1 MGLVKLKHGV
11 CADEEADIGIGSL
24 IIFIAIVLV
33 AAIAASLMLYAAAL
47 LQEQAE
53 QTTDDAVS
61 EVSGGLSVINIA
73 GDRNPDGE
81 ATSIASGY
89 MPSRDSMSPSGG
101 MLWNVTCSP
110 DGDAPL
116 RIVLNWTSATDYGSG
131 MAVEIIYRTAVYD
144 PTNPASFNEQVARN
158 RLLTLDQ
165 LRSTYELARLD
176 SSFGPSRQY
185 VDYSVR
191 DDNSTSYAY
200 AIVGIDRAGNRVL
213 YTAVDSSAS
222 TDDTTQDEDLA
233 APLGGSMTNTASPD
247 AYTVAVFWVPATDSG
262 SGIEGQRLYRS
273 AGALGTV
280 ATQVV
285 NGRTVLSLPANLVLL
300 GEFNATASSYVDAP
314 PANGTYVYFVV
325 AEDKSGNQVTLG
337 TLTHTATNADSS
349 PPEPVQFFSV
359 RQGVQ
364 CITLSWLEGSD
375 DETSIAEYLVF
386 RSGTYSTIDSVEE
399 LVNSVPLSVL
409 DSDTFSYLDYSGST
423 GTLYYYTVV
432 AVDLAGN
439 YAQPVTPSNTIQM
452 IEIKVETVPGSRPI
466 LFTSLMIEITD
477 GETDVTLAFNSA
489 AWGPSGA
496 NDDEFSVEILRDIDG
511 VFANT
516 LSLSSG
522 GLLKIFIDAGEA
534 GLNLYAQSSFS
545 MKFIPSIGQPT
556 LELCQIPYLG
566 TYRYVTLF

>member
-1 MGLVKLKHGV
+1 MGLYKIKAGV

-89 MPSRDSMSPSGG
+89 MPSKDGMSPSGG
-101 MLWNVTCSP
+101 ILWNVTASP

-116 RIVLNWTSATDYGSG
+116 RVVLNWTSATDYGSG
-131 MAVEIIYRTAVYD
+131 MAEEIIYRTSVYD
-144 PTNPASFNEQVARN
+144 PTNPAAFNEQVARN

-165 LRSTYELARLD
+165 LTATYELVRLD

-200 AIVGIDRAGNRVL
+200 AIVGVDRAGNRVL
-213 YTAVDSSAS
+213 YAPVDSSAS
-222 TDDTTQDEDLA
+222 TDDTTQDEDLTV
-233 APLGGSMTNTASPD
+233 PSGGSMTNTAVPD
-247 AYTVAVFWVPATDSG
+247 AYTVAIFWVPATDSG
-262 SGIEGQRLYRS
+262 SGIEGQWLYR
-273 AGALGTV
+273 AEGAPGTV
-280 ATQVV
+280 STQSV
-285 NGRTVLSLPANLVLL
+285 NGRTVVSVPTNVALL
-300 GEFNATASSYVDAP
+300 GEFNSTASSYVDAP
-314 PANGTYVYFVV
+314 PANGTYVYMVV
-325 AEDKSGNQVTLG
+325 AADRSGNQVLLG
-337 TLTHTATNADSS
+337 TLSHEASDADTTAPN
-349 PPEPVQFFSV
+349 PVQMFSA

-364 CITLSWLEGSD
+364 CISLTWLEGSD
-375 DETSIAEYLVF
+375 GETSVARYLVF
-386 RSGTYSTIDSVEE
+386 RSGSYSTIDSVEE
-399 LVNSVPLSVL
+399 LVSATPLAELNSG
-409 DSDTFSYLDYSGST
+409 TFAYSDYSGST

-432 AVDLAGN
+432 TVDLAGN
-439 YAQPVTPSNTIQM
+439 YAQPVIPSNTIQM

-489 AWGPSGA
+489 VWGPEGA
-496 NDDEFSVEILRDIDG
+496 DDDEFSVEILRDIDG

-522 GLLKIFIDAGEA
+522 GLIKIFIDAGEA